1 MRLATA
7 FRQPSDPEH
16 KGEHVKIVVVGGG
29 VAGLV
34 TALSLHA
41 AGTTPLVCESAR
53 ELRAVGVGINLLPHA
68 VRELAELGLGDAL
81 DAIALPPERLV
92 YCDRLGRQIWEE
104 PLGLKAGYRW
114 PQYSVHRGELQMLLL
129 DAVRTRI
136 GPEAIRTGM
145 VFERFEHQE
154 PGTAAHFVDRHT
166 GSSVVIEADVLVGA
180 DGIDSR
186 LRAQLHP
193 GEGAPRGN
201 GVQMWRGMSRYPHIL
216 GGRAIVVAGGRPG
229 DKFVAYPV
237 DDPAVEGGPTLMNWV
252 LEIRRAEP
260 PDGLDRSNRPI
271 PTGEVLAELSGW
283 DLPWVDLPELIR
295 NSTDVYE
302 YPMVDRDPLP
312 RWSFGRVT
320 LVGDAAHPMYPM
332 GMNGGSQSIV
342 DARVLAWALSQHD
355 DPVRALEQYE
365 NLRREPL
372 NQLVLANRELG
383 PEKIIALAEE
393 IGGPVPAE
401 QATAVSQGYKQLAG
415 CTTAELNSRDS
426 WSVSP
431 VGP

>member
-1 MRLATA
+1 
-7 FRQPSDPEH
+7 
-16 KGEHVKIVVVGGG
+16 
-29 VAGLV
+29 
-34 TALSLHA
+34 
-41 AGTTPLVCESAR
+41 
-53 ELRAVGVGINLLPHA
+53 
-68 VRELAELGLGDAL
+68 
-81 DAIALPPERLV
+81 
-92 YCDRLGRQIWEE
+92 
-104 PLGLKAGYRW
+104 
-114 PQYSVHRGELQMLLL
+114 
-129 DAVRTRI
+129 
-136 GPEAIRTGM
+136 
-145 VFERFEHQE
+145 
-154 PGTAAHFVDRHT
+154 
-166 GSSVVIEADVLVGA
+166 
-180 DGIDSR
+180 
-186 LRAQLHP
+186 
-193 GEGAPRGN
+193 
-201 GVQMWRGMSRYPHIL
+201 
-216 GGRAIVVAGGRPG
+216 
-229 DKFVAYPV
+229 
-237 DDPAVEGGPTLMNWV
+237 MNWV

>member
-1 MRLATA
+1 M
-7 FRQPSDPEH
+7 
-16 KGEHVKIVVVGGG
+16 KIVVVGGG

-34 TALSLHA
+34 AALSLRA
-41 AGTTPLVCESAR
+41 AGMTPVVCESAR
-53 ELRAVGVGINLLPHA
+53 ELRALGVGINLLPHA
-68 VRELAELGLGDAL
+68 VRELTELGLGDAL

-92 YCDRLGRQIWEE
+92 YCDRRGRPIWEE
-104 PLGLKAGYRW
+104 PLGLGAGYKW
-114 PQYSVHRGELQMLLL
+114 PQYSVHRGKLQMMLL

-136 GPEAIRTGM
+136 GPDAIRTGM
-145 VFERFEHQE
+145 AFERFEPQE
-154 PGTAAHFVDRHT
+154 RGVAAHFTDRNT
-166 GSSVVIEADVLVGA
+166 GGSVVIEADALVGA

-193 GEGAPRGN
+193 GEGAPSGN
-201 GVQMWRGMSRYPHIL
+201 GVRMWRGMSRYPHLL
-216 GGRAIVVAGGRPG
+216 GGRTIVVAGGRPG

-237 DDPAVEGGPTLMNWV
+237 EDPAVEGGPALMNWV
-252 LEIRRAEP
+252 LEVRGPRPGEAT
-260 PDGLDRSNRPI
+260 DGFHRSVAV
-271 PTGEVLAELSGW
+271 EEALAGVADWS
-283 DLPWVDLPELIR
+283 LPWIDLPELIR
-295 NSTDVYE
+295 GSTGIHE

-342 DARVLAWALSQHD
+342 DARVLAWSLAHQD
-355 DPVRALEQYE
+355 DPVRALARYE
-365 NLRREPL
+365 ELRREPL

-393 IGGPVPAE
+393 VGGPVSE
-401 QATAVSQGYKQLAG
+401 EHATAVSQGYKQLAG
-415 CTTAELNSRDS
+415 CTTAVLNSRDS

-431 VGP
+431 VSP